1 MNGPLKFLTARKIC
15 SCSLQNS
22 NHRKCV
28 GGGGGGGGRKEWE
41 RSGVG
46 RCFVLVFARIGP
58 CDLIEYKKVAFFKL
72 LFVYLRNLGVLKN
85 SFKCAFYMESEFV
98 GF

>member
-28 GGGGGGGGRKEWE
+28 GGGGGGGGGKE
-41 RSGVG
+41 GVG
-46 RCFVLVFARIGP
+46 KKWGREMFCFGLCPDASMRP
-58 CDLIEYKKVAFFKL
+58 Y
-72 LFVYLRNLGVLKN
+72 
-85 SFKCAFYMESEFV
+85 
-98 GF
+98 

>member
-1 MNGPLKFLTARKIC
+1 ML
-15 SCSLQNS
+15 
-22 NHRKCV
+22 V
-28 GGGGGGGGRKEWE
+28 GGGGREEGVG

-46 RCFVLVFARIGP
+46 RCFVLVFARMRP
-58 CDLIEYKKVAFFKL
+58 CDLIEYKKLQFFKL